1 MTILLPL
8 NIGARDYENDL
19 PVLGVGDVVS
29 GSEYGP
35 KHGRFHAFLGVVKHI
50 FSWICYDTCNKR
62 IKARERDIYMEIDR
76 HIDR

>member
-8 NIGARDYENDL
+8 NLGARDYENVL

-35 KHGRFHAFLGVVKHI
+35 KHGRFHAFLGVV
-50 FSWICYDTCNKR
+50 
-62 IKARERDIYMEIDR
+62 
-76 HIDR
+76 